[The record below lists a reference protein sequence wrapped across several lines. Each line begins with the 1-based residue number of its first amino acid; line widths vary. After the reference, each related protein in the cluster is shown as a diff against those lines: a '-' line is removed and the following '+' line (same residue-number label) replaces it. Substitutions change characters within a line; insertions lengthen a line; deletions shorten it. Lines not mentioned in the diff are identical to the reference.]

1 MNASQYHIIRTLRML
16 FRFFSSTR
24 QVLRKNINFKLPGI
38 INRSS
43 KQKQEIS
50 FKFSNPALEAVIP
63 QIKGEY
69 LVINSRIVIKNIF
82 G

>member
-1 MNASQYHIIRTLRML
+1 ML
-16 FRFFSSTR
+16 FIFISSTQ
-24 QVLRKNINFKLPGI
+24 QVIRKNINLKLSGI

-50 FKFSNPALEAVIP
+50 LKFSNPALGAVFP

-69 LVINSRIVIKNIF
+69 LVINSRIVMKNNF
-82 G
+82 GQK